1 MNHDAFEAST
11 QHQLHE
17 LAKTEAQRLRDQA
30 MRDFG
35 RVSMDDF
42 WRGANAVWQR
52 GQATARRSA
61 TRLQARLA
69 RRARSATSNTLST
82 GA

>member
-11 QHQLHE
+11 QDQLHE
-17 LAKTEAQRLRDQA
+17 LAKAEAQRLRDQA

-35 RVSMDDF
+35 RASMDDF
-42 WRGANAVWQR
+42 WRGANTVWQR
-52 GQATARRSA
+52 GQATAWRSA
-61 TRLQARLA
+61 TRFQARLA

>member
-11 QHQLHE
+11 QHQLHD
-17 LAKTEAQRLRDQA
+17 LAKAEAQRLRDQA

-35 RVSMDDF
+35 RASMDDF

-52 GQATARRSA
+52 GQATAKRSA
-61 TRLQARLA
+61 TRLQVRLA
-69 RRARSATSNTLST
+69 RRAHAATSATPTT